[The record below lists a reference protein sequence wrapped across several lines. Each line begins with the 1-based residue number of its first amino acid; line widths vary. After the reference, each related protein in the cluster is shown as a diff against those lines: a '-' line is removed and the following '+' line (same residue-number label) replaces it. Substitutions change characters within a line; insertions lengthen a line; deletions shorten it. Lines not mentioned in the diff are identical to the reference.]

1 MYGLEGFLTRL
12 VASPYK
18 GKLVLKG
25 GVLLAAYDTRRPT
38 RDVDLQGHHLTNDT
52 EAVLE
57 MVRNIAAID
66 VDDGLALDAA
76 GASAETIRDDEI
88 YSGARVTITGHL
100 SVARLRFHVDVN
112 VGDPIWPRPQTIS
125 LPRLLSGS
133 IVLAGYPLPMVHAE
147 KVLTAVQRGKANTR
161 WRDFADIYTLTHRHD
176 VDGHEL
182 ASAATKVAAHRQVSF
197 VPLRELLDGYAG
209 QAQPQ
214 WSAWRR
220 KHRLDDQL
228 PQGFDAVLDVV
239 IAFADPVLAGAV
251 RDRVWN
257 AARLRWES
265 QLLSGGGFQGE
276 VAAVGR
282 VEEVDLVQVEPDLRR
297 LALGHR

>member
-1 MYGLEGFLTRL
+1 MYALEGFLTRL

-38 RDVDLQGHHLTNDT
+38 RDVDLQGHHLTNET

-57 MVRNIAAID
+57 MVRDIAAIN

-76 GASAETIRDDEI
+76 GASAETI
-88 YSGARVTITGHL
+88 
-100 SVARLRFHVDVN
+100 
-112 VGDPIWPRPQTIS
+112 
-125 LPRLLSGS
+125 
-133 IVLAGYPLPMVHAE
+133 LA
-147 KVLTAVQRGKANTR
+147 
-161 WRDFADIYTLTHRHD
+161 
-176 VDGHEL
+176 
-182 ASAATKVAAHRQVSF
+182 
-197 VPLRELLDGYAG
+197 LRELLDGYAG